1 MAQRTLEWE
10 ALRNARDL
18 GGLPIGGGGETRYG
32 AIVRSDTLRQLTPA
46 GWQALSDYG
55 VKTVVDLRFQ
65 VEIDANEPLD
75 AGPGG
80 LSREHE
86 GHRLDTDGRPAEL
99 QTVAVS
105 VLGEPDS
112 KLGEHFDRISR
123 GQPTPA
129 SSTRAVYLEMLELF
143 RPRFVAAVAA
153 VADAAEGGVVVH
165 CHAGKD
171 RTGLVVALLL
181 DVAGVEPAAIAA
193 DYALSAANLAISL
206 AAWFHDADDEDD
218 REHRRRVGASPEQAM
233 VDVLETL
240 ADRYGG
246 SAQYLLGSGL
256 TEDDLV
262 RVRAR
267 LGGSGLPARPR
278 F

>member
-1 MAQRTLEWE
+1 MSLQVAPPSTDRDVYQLYVRKAFFPFCASAGSATLLVVPAGSSSVSRNVVKSPSASGPGEGFTIRTL
-10 ALRNARDL
+10 D
-18 GGLPIGGGGETRYG
+18 
-32 AIVRSDTLRQLTPA
+32 S
-46 GWQALSDYG
+46 
-55 VKTVVDLRFQ
+55 
-65 VEIDANEPLD
+65 
-75 AGPGG
+75 GPGG
-80 LSREHE
+80 LSREHD
-86 GHRLDTDGRPAEL
+86 GHKPDADGRPAHL
-99 QTVAVS
+99 QTIAVS
-105 VLGEPDS
+105 VLGDPDRE
-112 KLGEHFDRISR
+112 LGEHFDRISR
-123 GQPTPA
+123 AQPTSA
-129 SSTRAVYLEMLELF
+129 ASTRAVYLEMLELF
-143 RPRFVAAVAA
+143 RPRFAAAVAA

-278 F
+278 S